1 MEATPWLC
9 FEVSGQDYAVPL
21 ASVVEVTGAQ
31 RPHLI
36 PRIPLEIGG
45 VLNVRGEPLPAVDGG
60 ALLTGSKSGRHKHV
74 LVLERGSLRIGVLVG
89 QVRRIERA
97 LPAVLSEESDSS
109 GTLVALVQWVDQ
121 EGGALGLVDPEG
133 LIERATMLLTD
144 QRKQPGGQESWHNGF

>member
-9 FEVSGQDYAVPL
+9 FEVSGQDYAIPL

-36 PRIPLEIGG
+36 PRISLAIGG

-60 ALLTGSKSGRHKHV
+60 TLLTGAKAQRHRHV
-74 LVLERGSLRIGVLVG
+74 LVLERGALRIGVLVG
-89 QVRRIERA
+89 QVRRIDRE
-97 LPAVLSEESDSS
+97 LPTQPEDPR
-109 GTLVALVQWVDQ
+109 GTTAALVQWVEQD
-121 EGGALGLVDPEG
+121 GAALGLVDSEG

-144 QRKQPGGQESWHNGF
+144 QRKQPGGQESWHSGF

>member
-1 MEATPWLC
+1 METTPWLC
-9 FEVSGQDYAVPL
+9 FEVSGQAYAIPL

-36 PRIPLEIGG
+36 PRISLEIGG

-60 ALLTGSKSGRHKHV
+60 TLLSGSKASSHRHV

-89 QVRRIERA
+89 RVRRIERE
-97 LPAVLSEESDSS
+97 LPAPLPDEQDEADR
-109 GTLVALVQWVDQ
+109 ALVQWVNQDDA
-121 EGGALGLVDPEG
+121 ALGLVDPEG

>member
-1 MEATPWLC
+1 VEATPWLC
-9 FEVSGQDYAVPL
+9 FEVSGQAYAIPL

-60 ALLTGSKSGRHKHV
+60 ALLTGSKAQRHRHV
-74 LVLERGSLRIGVLVG
+74 LVLERGALRIGVLVG
-89 QVRRIERA
+89 QVRRIDRELA
-97 LPAVLSEESDSS
+97 TLPAEQGGAD
-109 GTLVALVQWVDQ
+109 GTLVQWVDQ
-121 EGGALGLVDPEG
+121 DGAALGLVDPEG

-144 QRKQPGGQESWHNGF
+144 QRKQPGGQESWHTGF

>member
-1 MEATPWLC
+1 VEATPWLC
-9 FEVSGQDYAVPL
+9 FEVSGQDYAIPL

-31 RPHLI
+31 RLHLI

-60 ALLTGSKSGRHKHV
+60 ALLTGSKATRHRHV

-89 QVRRIERA
+89 QVRRIERE
-97 LPAVLSEESDSS
+97 LPPQTGESKPS
-109 GTLVALVQWVDQ
+109 GTSVALVQWVEQD
-121 EGGALGLVDPEG
+121 GAALGLVDPEG

-144 QRKQPGGQESWHNGF
+144 QRKQPGGQESWHSGF

>member
-1 MEATPWLC
+1 MEETPWLC
-9 FEVSGQDYAVPL
+9 FEVSGQDYAIPL

-60 ALLTGSKSGRHKHV
+60 AVLTGSNARRHRHV
-74 LVLERGSLRIGVLVG
+74 LVLERRALRIGVLVG

-97 LPAVLSEESDSS
+97 LPTQAEESS
-109 GTLVALVQWVDQ
+109 GTGVALVQWVDQ
-121 EGGALGLVDPEG
+121 DGSALGLVDPEG

-144 QRKQPGGQESWHNGF
+144 QRKQPGGQESWHSGF

>member
-1 MEATPWLC
+1 VEAIEWLC

-21 ASVVEVTGAQ
+21 TSVVEVTGAQ

-60 ALLTGSKSGRHKHV
+60 ALLTGARSGRHRHV

-89 QVRRIERA
+89 VVRRIERA
-97 LPAVLSEESDSS
+97 LPLPAEETDSG
-109 GTLVALVQWVDQ
+109 GTAVALVHWLER

>member
-1 MEATPWLC
+1 LC
-9 FEVSGQDYAVPL
+9 FEVSGQAYAIPL

-60 ALLTGSKSGRHKHV
+60 ALLTGSKAQGHRHV

-89 QVRRIERA
+89 QVRRIERE
-97 LPAVLSEESDSS
+97 LPTQPEERGEAD
-109 GTLVALVQWVDQ
+109 GALVQWVNQD
-121 EGGALGLVDPEG
+121 GSALGLVDPEG

-144 QRKQPGGQESWHNGF
+144 QRKQPGGQESWHTGF